1 MNTSLRAA
9 ESFALSG
16 KIISC
21 EPYGFGHINRTF
33 LVVTDTGVRYILQGI
48 NEVVFANVP
57 GLMSNVIAVTEHISA
72 MVSEPRECLHLVKT
86 NAGEDY
92 LCDEDGKYWR
102 MYDFVEHSLCLQAAE
117 QPSDFY
123 ESAVAFGNFQ
133 RQLADFPAATLHE
146 TIPNFHNTPDRYRK
160 FKLALEADVLNRADE
175 CRYEIEEYLK
185 REQDGAVLQSWLKED
200 RLPLRVTHNDTKLNN
215 VMLDETSRKALC
227 VIDLDTVMPGLM
239 AYDFGDSIRFG
250 AATAAEDEKDISKV
264 SIDLELY
271 ATYIRGFLSAC
282 PELTEDEL
290 MSLPWGARTM
300 TLECGLRFLTDYL
313 DGDKYFAV
321 HRPGHNLDRCRTQLK
336 MVQEMEAK
344 WDDMLRILGEEKEKL
359 NRK

>member
-1 MNTSLRAA
+1 MDAAMRAA
-9 ESFALSG
+9 KAFDIPGNIL
-16 KIISC
+16 SC

-33 LVVTDTGVRYILQGI
+33 LVVSDTGLRYILQGI
-48 NEVVFANVP
+48 NEVVFADVP
-57 GLMSNVIAVTEHISA
+57 GLMANVIAVTGHLSGIVDDS
-72 MVSEPRECLHLVKT
+72 RECLHLVKT
-86 NAGEDY
+86 RTGEDY
-92 LCDEDGKYWR
+92 LKDEDGKYWR
-102 MYDFVEHSLCLQAAE
+102 LYDFIEQSLCLQAAE

-123 ESAVAFGNFQ
+123 ESAVAFGRFQ
-133 RQLADFPAATLHE
+133 RQLADFPADSLNE

-160 FKLALEADVLNRADE
+160 FHQVLEADVEGRAKE
-175 CRYEIEEYLK
+175 CRYEIEEFLK
-185 REQDGAVLQSWLKED
+185 READGAVLQNWLKEGK
-200 RLPLRVTHNDTKLNN
+200 LPLRVTHNDTKLNN
-215 VMLDETSRKALC
+215 VMLDEKTRKALC

-264 SIDLELY
+264 NIDLELY
-271 ATYIRGFLSAC
+271 ATYIRGFLGSC

-290 MSLPWGARTM
+290 MSLPWGARLM

-313 DGDKYFAV
+313 DGDHYFAV

-344 WDDMLRILGEEKEKL
+344 WDDMLRIVAEEKARL
-359 NRK
+359 